1 MAKYTDEEKE
11 AIKKRAEALPR
22 TADDL
27 TVIDKIVA
35 MISERVPHL
44 GTPLLARCGCA
55 AMPFPAASAL
65 KLVIKTAKM
74 CFPCHEINSQTCVRV
89 RERHTHTQRER
100 ETVCVCAR
108 ERDTRT
114 QREKERACVR
124 ARERERKYK
133 LTPACYRYMLG
144 TGIKTEKQHFQ
155 TLIDTHIKLRRGWIE
170 QFGCFPEDPCD
181 TAAGPG
187 NSSTS
192 ASDDP

>member
-74 CFPCHEINSQTCVRV
+74 CFPCHEINSQKNMCA
-89 RERHTHTQRER
+89 REREAHTHTHRER
-100 ETVCVCAR
+100 DRVCAR
-108 ERDTRT
+108 ERKRHTHT
-114 QREKERACVR
+114 ERERESVCAR
-124 ARERERKYK
+124 ARERE
-133 LTPACYRYMLG
+133 
-144 TGIKTEKQHFQ
+144 EV
-155 TLIDTHIKLRRGWIE
+155 
-170 QFGCFPEDPCD
+170 
-181 TAAGPG
+181 
-187 NSSTS
+187 
-192 ASDDP
+192 